1 MIILL
6 PVCVLTQKKKSM
18 PEQIIKIINGRIII
32 SDQILE
38 HATIVISGKK
48 ILSIDKEDKEVAGAK
63 IIDANGNY
71 VSAGFI
77 DIHVH
82 GGGGHDFMD
91 GSESGFLKIA
101 ETHAQYGTTS
111 MLPTTLTSSKEEL
124 FQTLAIYENA
134 NKKNTH
140 GAQFI
145 GLHLEGP
152 YISMNQKGAQDG
164 RYIRNPDP
172 SEYREILAATTSI
185 KRWSSAPELQG
196 SIELGK
202 YLVSK
207 NILPAIAHTDAIYE
221 EVVEAFQNGYSLI
234 THLYSAMTGVT
245 RRNAFRYAGVIESAY
260 LIDEMDVEIIADGV
274 HLPAALL
281 KLVYKIK
288 GANRIALI
296 TDAMRAA
303 GMPEGESVLGS
314 LHNGLKVIVE
324 DGVAKLPDR
333 SSFAGSVATTIRLLK
348 TMVTIAGVPLTDAV
362 KMLTMTPARIMNV
375 LETKG
380 ELSSG
385 KDADIVIFNEEFIV
399 EKTMVQGRI
408 VYSRGE
414 APFNSWHEG
423 MD

>member
-1 MIILL
+1 
-6 PVCVLTQKKKSM
+6 M
-18 PEQIIKIINGRIII
+18 PEQSIKIINGRLIL
-32 SDQILE
+32 SDRILE
-38 HATIVISGKK
+38 YATIVISGKK
-48 ILSIDKEDKEVAGAK
+48 IVSIDKKDKEVAGAK
-63 IIDANGNY
+63 VIDAKGNY
-71 VSAGFI
+71 VSPGFI

-91 GSESGFLKIA
+91 GSETGFLKIA

-111 MLPTTLTSSKEEL
+111 MFPTTLTSSKEEL

-134 NKKNTH
+134 NKKNIH
-140 GAQFI
+140 GAQFL
-145 GLHLEGP
+145 GMHLEGP

-172 SEYREILAATTSI
+172 SEYKEILAASSSI

-221 EVVEAFQNGYSLI
+221 EVLEAFENGYSLI

-260 LIDEMDVEIIADGV
+260 LIDGMDVEIIADGV
-274 HLPAALL
+274 HLPAPLL

-288 GANRIALI
+288 GADRIALI

-324 DGVAKLPDR
+324 DGVAKLPNR

-362 KMLTMTPARIMNV
+362 KMLTLTPARIMNV

-380 ELSSG
+380 ELTAG
-385 KDADIVIFNEEFIV
+385 KDADIVIFDEEFIV

-408 VYSRGE
+408 VYSRDSY
-414 APFNSWHEG
+414 N
-423 MD
+423 